1 MRNKKRPYWRPLID
15 MNIVELEDGFA
26 AASATMI
33 PAKESDLQPDL
44 IEMEIEEVKK
54 NLDY

>member
-15 MNIVELEDGFA
+15 MSIVELEDCFA
-26 AASATMI
+26 AGSPTMI
-33 PAKESDLQPDL
+33 PTKESDLQPDL
-44 IEMEIEEVKK
+44 IEMEIEEVKN